1 MNITATNS
9 TATTK
14 VTEAIRVKYRMSTR
28 GTEAVK
34 DITAEIIKDETT
46 VGFFNAS
53 RNGVTGFSLH
63 EDHGLTSGEV
73 KKVFQTA
80 IDDCGE
86 VLKGSINILDK

>member
-14 VTEAIRVKYRMSTR
+14 VTDTIRVKYRISTR

-34 DITAEIIKDETT
+34 DITAEIVKDETT
-46 VGFFNAS
+46 VGFFNTS

-63 EDHGLTSGEV
+63 EDHGLTFSEV
-73 KKVFQTA
+73 KQVFQTA
-80 IDDCGE
+80 IDDCSE
-86 VLKGSINILDK
+86 VLK

>member
-14 VTEAIRVKYRMSTR
+14 VNI
-28 GTEAVK
+28 
-34 DITAEIIKDETT
+34 
-46 VGFFNAS
+46 S

-73 KKVFQTA
+73 KQVFQTA
-80 IDDCGE
+80 IDDCSE
-86 VLKGSINILDK
+86 VLK

>member
-80 IDDCGE
+80 IDDCGG
-86 VLKGSINILDK
+86 VLK